1 MPDISEISTCTNK
14 EVKFWLSTITMLK
27 YSPLVPLILF
37 KLRANYS
44 CVKGL
49 TRPNQQNETQFDDFF
64 RLLFSFS
71 VYFNFSV
78 FIDSLTCDL
87 SVDETF
93 LSFFLL
99 SAPKEILL
107 RSQCHTS
114 TFSLRWKTRWFYYFS
129 LVFFKETFHSK
140 FLFDIFFYFSLLLPR
155 SWTHYSSIIITTSFI
170 SEKFVIKSKYTFG
183 FHWRDRSFY
192 LIQCFFITHHTTAR
206 SLVRRAANSTQSLI
220 KKLF

>member
-1 MPDISEISTCTNK
+1 MIFFAYCFP
-14 EVKFWLSTITMLK
+14 
-27 YSPLVPLILF
+27 SPFTLIFPFSSIL
-37 KLRANYS
+37 LRAIS
-44 CVKGL
+44 VL
-49 TRPNQQNETQFDDFF
+49 MRLFF
-64 RLLFSFS
+64 LFCILLF
-71 VYFNFSV
+71 
-78 FIDSLTCDL
+78 
-87 SVDETF
+87 
-93 LSFFLL
+93 
-99 SAPKEILL
+99 APKEILL

-129 LVFFKETFHSK
+129 LVFFKETFHSE
-140 FLFDIFFYFSLLLPR
+140 FLFDIFFYFSLLLLPR

>member
-93 LSFFLL
+93 LSFFCFL
-99 SAPKEILL
+99 LL
-107 RSQCHTS
+107 R
-114 TFSLRWKTRWFYYFS
+114 
-129 LVFFKETFHSK
+129 K
-140 FLFDIFFYFSLLLPR
+140 FCYVHNATHQHLACDEKHDDFIIFL
-155 SWTHYSSIIITTSFI
+155 W
-170 SEKFVIKSKYTFG
+170 
-183 FHWRDRSFY
+183 
-192 LIQCFFITHHTTAR
+192 CF
-206 SLVRRAANSTQSLI
+206 L
-220 KKLF
+220 KKLFIANFYSIFFFTFLCCCCLEVEHITHQSS